1 MPPITKELSF
11 THDDASYLIQVTATD
26 DRVTIQALTQDH
38 ETCGFEYAM
47 SLPDAYYL
55 EALLESCSI
64 KALIDEAKNDVIDG
78 RWRRDLSNL
87 TKSIRAER
95 IAKSDK
101 MDSTTGN
108 IVHIDEFNR
117 PISRTNYEDYLERM
131 DYHGYRPEGYGVGGG
146 DIRQGDIEG
155 KVWIYI
161 HTRSCD

>member
-87 TKSIRAER
+87 TKSIRA
-95 IAKSDK
+95 
-101 MDSTTGN
+101 
-108 IVHIDEFNR
+108 
-117 PISRTNYEDYLERM
+117 NYEDYLERM